1 MFFMC
6 WTPGPNTMLCAAH
19 GNRHGWYGTMPL
31 EAGMAV
37 GFFSIAIL
45 VGGGVEFVRDN
56 DVLLDAVKYIG
67 AAYMLYLAVHIA
79 RAPPIGQ
86 SGDHEAVAEKPL
98 GPLAGFL
105 LQFVNPKS
113 WVYFLLL
120 MTEYAS
126 RLGEGFPIVVILAA
140 TTTVIGVGSVLF
152 WSGAGAVLRR
162 VFADPKSSAR
172 VNLGLG
178 LILAFVAIDIA
189 FHEQLY
195 SLF

>member
-1 MFFMC
+1 
-6 WTPGPNTMLCAAH
+6 
-19 GNRHGWYGTMPL
+19 
-31 EAGMAV
+31 
-37 GFFSIAIL
+37 
-45 VGGGVEFVRDN
+45 
-56 DVLLDAVKYIG
+56 
-67 AAYMLYLAVHIA
+67 
-79 RAPPIGQ
+79 
-86 SGDHEAVAEKPL
+86 
-98 GPLAGFL
+98 
-105 LQFVNPKS
+105 
-113 WVYFLLL
+113 

-162 VFADPKSSAR
+162 VFAAPKRSAR
-172 VNLGLG
+172 GNLGLG

>member
-1 MFFMC
+1 
-6 WTPGPNTMLCAAH
+6 
-19 GNRHGWYGTMPL
+19 
-31 EAGMAV
+31 
-37 GFFSIAIL
+37 
-45 VGGGVEFVRDN
+45 
-56 DVLLDAVKYIG
+56 
-67 AAYMLYLAVHIA
+67 MLYLAVHIA

-86 SGDHEAVAEKPL
+86 SADHEGVAEKPL
-98 GPLAGFL
+98 GPLTGFL

-140 TTTVIGVGSVLF
+140 TTTVIGIGSVLF

>member
-1 MFFMC
+1 
-6 WTPGPNTMLCAAH
+6 MLCAAH

-31 EAGMAV
+31 EAGMAA

-86 SGDHEAVAEKPL
+86 SVDHEAVAEKPL

-105 LQFVNPKS
+105 LQFVNPK
-113 WVYFLLL
+113 
-120 MTEYAS
+120 
-126 RLGEGFPIVVILAA
+126 IVVILAA

-162 VFADPKSSAR
+162 VFAEPKSSAR